1 MMFKIIHNIETG
13 EITQVDLVGDEL
25 AEFIA
30 KEAEAKEA
38 EKKFAKELADAKKAK
53 EKQELEKAALLVR
66 LGLTEAELQTILG

>member
-38 EKKFAKELADAKKAK
+38 EKKFSKELADAKKAK

-66 LGLTEAELQTILG
+66 LGLTKDELQTILG